1 MFMIFARKIN
11 NIPEFY
17 VIFARILHKNCQKSI
32 FPEFFWGVG
41 VRAPSPHLLRLWY
54 LHIVTGC
61 IEQYQ
66 RTGNAV

>member
-1 MFMIFARKIN
+1 MPEKFAKYLNVYDICPKIN

-41 VRAPSPHLLRLWY
+41 VRAPSPPSPTPVVLAYSYWLY
-54 LHIVTGC
+54 
-61 IEQYQ
+61 
-66 RTGNAV
+66 